1 LSHSQQRPIFT
12 PASTF
17 IISQTENILIINM
30 TTDSIKNGSSA
41 QALHKSVA
49 SGALHVS
56 KLFDVAGWVAVGE
69 LGR

>member
-1 LSHSQQRPIFT
+1 
-12 PASTF
+12 
-17 IISQTENILIINM
+17 M